1 MTVAATVTVPAVTD
15 GTSFS
20 LYTVDVSVNNEKPI
34 VYADDDTE
42 PTGMLLRL
50 RVPVLIVGLFLG
62 TLISF
67 LTSRFEEVLEHDI
80 RVAFFLPFIVYMA
93 AALGS
98 QTEAIYSS
106 DLKTGRAK
114 FHNYLVKESR
124 IGVAVGVGFGLASGA
139 LVWWWMESA
148 ELGLA
153 VGLSMFASLLVAPL
167 VGLLTTQASQ
177 WLRED
182 PSVESGPIGTVIQDM
197 VSVVI
202 YGTICS
208 AILL

>member
-1 MTVAATVTVPAVTD
+1 M
-15 GTSFS
+15 
-20 LYTVDVSVNNEKPI
+20 NHERPI

-50 RVPVLIVGLFLG
+50 RVPVLVIGLFLG
-62 TLISF
+62 VLISF
-67 LTSRFEEVLEHDI
+67 LTSRFEEVLAHDVRI
-80 RVAFFLPFIVYMA
+80 AFFLPFIVYMA

-98 QTEAIYSS
+98 QTEAIYAS
-106 DLKTGRAK
+106 DLKTGKAK
-114 FHNYLVKESR
+114 FHNYLVKESL
-124 IGVAVGVGFGLASGA
+124 IGIAVGVGFGIVSGII
-139 LVWWWMESA
+139 VSWWMNSV

-153 VGLSMFASLLVAPL
+153 VGLSLFAALLIAPI
-167 VGLLTTQASQ
+167 VGLLTTHASQ

>member
-1 MTVAATVTVPAVTD
+1 MGACHLCGAQLVRWTYRTFHARDLMNT
-15 GTSFS
+15 
-20 LYTVDVSVNNEKPI
+20 EKPI

-42 PTGMLLRL
+42 STRTLLRL
-50 RVPVLIVGLFLG
+50 RIPVLVIGLALG

-67 LTSRFEEVLEHDI
+67 FVSRFEEVLQHDV

-98 QTEAIYSS
+98 QTEAIYGS
-106 DLKTGRAK
+106 DLKSGHTK
-114 FHNYLVKESR
+114 FHNYLVKESL
-124 IGVAVGVGFGLASGA
+124 IGLWVGAGFGIISG
-139 LVWWWMESA
+139 VVVSWWMGST
-148 ELGLA
+148 ELGLS
-153 VGLSMFASLLVAPL
+153 VGLSMFAALLVAPL
-167 VGLLTTQASQ
+167 IGLLTTQGAQ
-177 WLRED
+177 YLRED

-208 AILL
+208 LIIL

>member
-1 MTVAATVTVPAVTD
+1 MNT
-15 GTSFS
+15 
-20 LYTVDVSVNNEKPI
+20 EKPI

-50 RVPVLIVGLFLG
+50 RVPVLLIGLALG

-67 LTSRFEEVLEHDI
+67 LTSRFEDVLAHDV

-98 QTEAIYSS
+98 QTEAIYAS
-106 DLKTGRAK
+106 DLKGGKAR
-114 FHNYLVKESR
+114 FHNYLVKESL
-124 IGVAVGVGFGLASGA
+124 IGLAVGTGFGVISGVV
-139 LVWWWMESA
+139 VWWWMKSM

-153 VGLSMFASLLVAPL
+153 VGLSMAIALLVAPL

-177 WLRED
+177 CLHED

-202 YGTICS
+202 YGTIAS
-208 AILL
+208 AIML